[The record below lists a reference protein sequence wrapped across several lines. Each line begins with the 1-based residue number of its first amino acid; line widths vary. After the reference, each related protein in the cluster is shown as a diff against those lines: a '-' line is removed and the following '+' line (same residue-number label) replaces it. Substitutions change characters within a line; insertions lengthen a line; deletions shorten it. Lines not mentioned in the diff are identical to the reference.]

1 MLKVRKAPK
10 KVDETALI
18 EEVKECLTDTAIK
31 EDVSNRLNDLMQI
44 GGWSNKSLARI
55 SGLSDTTIR
64 RILNEEQD
72 VTLETLHKICLA
84 LDIKLSEFLNNKVG
98 WKE

>member
-1 MLKVRKAPK
+1 
-10 KVDETALI
+10 
-18 EEVKECLTDTAIK
+18 
-31 EDVSNRLNDLMQI
+31 MQI

-64 RILNEEQD
+64 RILIEEQD

>member
-1 MLKVRKAPK
+1 MS

-18 EEVKECLTDTAIK
+18 KEVKECLTDTAIK
-31 EDVSNRLNDLMQI
+31 EDVSDWLNDLMQI

-64 RILNEEQD
+64 RILIEEQD

>member
-1 MLKVRKAPK
+1 MLQVRKAPNK
-10 KVDETALI
+10 GDKIALI
-18 EEVKECLTDTAIK
+18 EEIKVCLIDTNIK
-31 EDVSNRLNDLMQI
+31 EDVRNRLYDLMQI
-44 GGWSNKSLARI
+44 GGWSNKSLALI

-84 LDIKLSEFLNNKVG
+84 LDIKLSEFLENNVG
-98 WKE
+98 WKI